1 MAFNS
6 SSGYCTGI
14 LQSFVSNLT
23 SSYADQRNE
32 ASMVA
37 TSVVMF
43 ALATLFFNLNLFS
56 GLSDMSAILNPSVR
70 FFLSTSL
77 SLFLPVMSYLFS
89 EAKNEESGNN
99 AGWTTTETELSFR
112 ARTIL
117 LWMLLVELLRKKV
130 EAILVSVPGGYS
142 GSIERA
148 ARIAWLGYLVF
159 HNIRS
164 AGKRALYGALWVL
177 AAAKLVQRFVT
188 LELGKRSFAY
198 GKNPQLCAAY
208 MDQILHEEQEQLLV
222 DNNNNN
228 NSNNGQQQ
236 LRGSELLKSCNY
248 VVMGEEDLEKKAGPR
263 GYRLILIEPITIRGQ
278 MVAKADSTVVTVG
291 KIWNTE
297 KMTLLF
303 QKKQDPPGLKRLC
316 LSLALCKLL
325 RRMLEGFPITPLES
339 QHCHRVIFDGLCHCQ
354 DDDDA
359 AVALFQV
366 LNDEV
371 QFLSEYY
378 HSVHPVVFSS
388 PFFFLA
394 NYVLFP
400 VVVSALC
407 VLTAIL
413 SGYGDVLYAVHSF
426 KNDNYVVANS
436 VLKMTGCLLSRIAAS
451 PVNLFS
457 AIDVFIT
464 MLLFLAFVYEE
475 VWELIV
481 FLLSNW
487 FLVSLLCS
495 HVTATSSTPAAGSGR
510 ILVGWAVRAILR
522 VRRSTLMSR
531 PSVSFKHFSLLWFC
545 RLSWAPNTRAVPTEA
560 KKAIMERM
568 ATNKPLSNGSA
579 STLLQSSHHAEL
591 SWACESD
598 SIADV
603 ILTWHIAT
611 VVLEAKQQQQNTEMP
626 AAGASSAGGDR
637 KVATA
642 LSGYCAYLVA
652 FQPELL
658 PDDKDGT
665 ERVYNDTMAE
675 MKKKMGCWAYYC
687 STQEARVGK
696 LMEIAAEAHDDTAS
710 TALRKGAR
718 LGKALVEKDRAHV
731 WKLLAELWTE
741 VLTYAAPAAGELHV
755 KAHREALAHGGEFIT
770 LLWALATHTGIAR
783 PVATAGS
790 VV

>member
-1 MAFNS
+1 MAFNSS

-23 SSYADQRNE
+23 FSYADQRNE

-37 TSVVMF
+37 TSVIMF
-43 ALATLFFNLNLFS
+43 ALATLFFNLSIFS

-89 EAKNEESGNN
+89 EAKNDESANT
-99 AGWTTTETELSFR
+99 GWTMTELSFR

-117 LWMLLVELLRKKV
+117 LWMLRVELLRKKV
-130 EAILVSVPGGYS
+130 EAILVSAGGVPGYS
-142 GSIERA
+142 GTIERA

-164 AGKRALYGALWVL
+164 AGKRGLYGALWVL

-198 GKNPQLCAAY
+198 GKNPQLSAAY
-208 MDQILHEEQEQLLV
+208 MDQILHKEQQLV

-228 NSNNGQQQ
+228 NNNNNNDDDDDNDNNNNNNNSNGQQQ
-236 LRGSELLKSCNY
+236 LRGSELLKSWQ
-248 VVMGEEDLEKKAGPR
+248 
-263 GYRLILIEPITIRGQ
+263 I
-278 MVAKADSTVVTVG
+278 DSTVVTIG

-297 KMTLLF
+297 KMTLF
-303 QKKQDPPGLKRLC
+303 QKQDPPGLKRLC

-325 RRMLEGFPITPLES
+325 RRMLEGFPITPLEA
-339 QHCHRVIFDGLCHCQ
+339 QHCHRVIFDGLCQ
-354 DDDDA
+354 DDDDDDA

-378 HSVHPVVFSS
+378 HSVHPVVLSS
-388 PFFFLA
+388 PFFFLS
-394 NYVLFP
+394 NYILFP

-426 KNDNYVVANS
+426 NKDNYIVANS

-464 MLLFLAFVYEE
+464 MLLFLAFVYE
-475 VWELIV
+475 
-481 FLLSNW
+481 
-487 FLVSLLCS
+487 
-495 HVTATSSTPAAGSGR
+495 
-510 ILVGWAVRAILR
+510 
-522 VRRSTLMSR
+522 RRSGSSSSSCSPTGSC
-531 PSVSFKHFSLLWFC
+531 SAVC
-545 RLSWAPNTRAVPTEA
+545 RGPPTPREA
-560 KKAIMERM
+560 KKSIMERM
-568 ATNKPLSNGSA
+568 ADATNNKPLSNGSA
-579 STLLQSSHHAEL
+579 CTLLQSSHAEL

-611 VVLEAKQQQQNTEMP
+611 VVLEAKQQQNTEVP
-626 AAGASSAGGDR
+626 LPGGASSAGDR
-637 KVATA
+637 KVATV

-665 ERVYNDTMAE
+665 ERVYKDTMAE
-675 MKKKMGCWAYYC
+675 MKKKMGCWAFYC
-687 STQEARVGK
+687 FTQEARVGK
-696 LMEIAAEAHDDTAS
+696 LIMEIAEAHDDDDDDGAS
-710 TALRKGAR
+710 QGSKAGKG
-718 LGKALVEKDRAHV
+718 
-731 WKLLAELWTE
+731 
-741 VLTYAAPAAGELHV
+741 P
-755 KAHREALAHGGEFIT
+755 GGERPSARVEASGRALDRGPGVAYDT
-770 LLWALATHTGIAR
+770 LVSTEPIAGVQFER
-783 PVATAGS
+783 D
-790 VV
+790 

>member
-1 MAFNS
+1 MAFNSS

-23 SSYADQRNE
+23 FSYADQRNE

-37 TSVVMF
+37 TSVIMF
-43 ALATLFFNLNLFS
+43 ALATLFFNLNIFS

-89 EAKNEESGNN
+89 EAKNDESTNT
-99 AGWTTTETELSFR
+99 GWTMTELSFR

-130 EAILVSVPGGYS
+130 EAILVSAGGVPGYS
-142 GSIERA
+142 GTIERA

-177 AAAKLVQRFVT
+177 AAAKLVQR
-188 LELGKRSFAY
+188 R
-198 GKNPQLCAAY
+198 P
-208 MDQILHEEQEQLLV
+208 
-222 DNNNNN
+222 
-228 NSNNGQQQ
+228 
-236 LRGSELLKSCNY
+236 
-248 VVMGEEDLEKKAGPR
+248 GEEGQ
-263 GYRLILIEPITIRGQ
+263 YRLIEPRGQ
-278 MVAKADSTVVTVG
+278 IDSTAVTIG

-297 KMTLLF
+297 KMTLF
-303 QKKQDPPGLKRLC
+303 QKQDPPGLKRLR

-325 RRMLEGFPITPLES
+325 RRMLEGFPITPLEA
-339 QHCHRVIFDGLCHCQ
+339 QHCHRVIFDGLCQ
-354 DDDDA
+354 DDDDDDA

-378 HSVHPVVFSS
+378 HSVHPVVLSS

-394 NYVLFP
+394 NYILFP

-426 KNDNYVVANS
+426 NKDNYIVANS

-464 MLLFLAFVYEE
+464 MLLFLAFVYERR
-475 VWELIV
+475 
-481 FLLSNW
+481 SG
-487 FLVSLLCS
+487 SSSSSCS
-495 HVTATSSTPAAGSGR
+495 PTGSWSRCSAATSPPAGGR
-510 ILVGWAVRAILR
+510 ILVDWAVRAILR
-522 VRRSTLMSR
+522 VRSTLMSR
-531 PSVSFKHFSLLWFC
+531 PSVSFKH
-545 RLSWAPNTRAVPTEA
+545 LSVLCLHTP
-560 KKAIMERM
+560 
-568 ATNKPLSNGSA
+568 
-579 STLLQSSHHAEL
+579 SSPGR
-591 SWACESD
+591 CESD

-611 VVLEAKQQQQNTEMP
+611 VVLEAKQQQQQNTEVP
-626 AAGASSAGGDR
+626 LPGGASSAGDR
-637 KVATA
+637 KVATV

-665 ERVYNDTMAE
+665 ERVYKDTMAE
-675 MKKKMGCWAYYC
+675 MKKKMGCWAFYC
-687 STQEARVGK
+687 FTQEARVGK
-696 LMEIAAEAHDDTAS
+696 LIMEIAEAHDDDDDDGAS
-710 TALRKGAR
+710 QGSKAGKGPGGERPSARVEASGRALDRGPGVRVAGGRRAARQGPQGSAGAR
-718 LGKALVEKDRAHV
+718 RRVHH
-731 WKLLAELWTE
+731 
-741 VLTYAAPAAGELHV
+741 PAMGARD
-755 KAHREALAHGGEFIT
+755 AHRHYPPGGDG
-770 LLWALATHTGIAR
+770 WMCCVR
-783 PVATAGS
+783 
-790 VV
+790 